1 MIDNDDE
8 ATKNE
13 FKRKYKHVAPECI
26 CTTPPPYSKA
36 QDVYSVSY
44 QVQRL
49 AYCIPH
55 GSRKYSFVDHVLW
68 WARSGLSS
76 HPSDCPSS
84 FHLSTATHGANA
96 YGFNIVRT
104 SRLRPIN
111 E

>member
-44 QVQRL
+44 QVQHL

-55 GSRKYSFVDHVLW
+55 GSRRDSLIDHVL
-68 WARSGLSS
+68 
-76 HPSDCPSS
+76 
-84 FHLSTATHGANA
+84 
-96 YGFNIVRT
+96 
-104 SRLRPIN
+104 
-111 E
+111 